1 MNMLR
6 KSILIAT
13 VAVAACNVV
22 NEPLTFYESEVT
34 DFGPNYVSMSMALD
48 VANNF
53 AQDKGIVI
61 PTRGDAVLVKNTFTV
76 RGTDDS
82 PILHAV
88 NFDGGGFTLV
98 SRDNRLMPVLAYSS
112 EGEFSFSN
120 DSSPL
125 GLRIWVETVKNMI
138 EEAESKGEE
147 SDPGI
152 AAMWQ
157 KFSSEPLGRIRTR
170 SLTPEGWPPPEAD
183 TLVGPFINDSWHQDT
198 PYNDSLEIATHYNYY
213 YPNDSVG
220 LYKPLV
226 GCLPL
231 AIARVMRYHQYPSS
245 FSWSSMPDTT
255 PQTPETKSFI
265 KDVHYKVKDYCPN
278 NDDFIYTIRDG
289 MPGTG
294 VYRLFPIGAFLQ
306 SQYGYASG
314 EDLDFAAGYYEDM
327 RRDMIDHELPCIL
340 YGCDAYNGTAH
351 FWICDGYSYSCV
363 YLNTPTDPDEEQE
376 YLISTY
382 LHHRWGQS
390 TTSYDGWFWATN
402 YNLNGLS
409 FRYNMRLARHISPID
424 YWPDVLLIRK

>member
-1 MNMLR
+1 MLR

-34 DFGPNYVSMSMALD
+34 DFGPNYVSMSMAVD
-48 VANNF
+48 IANNY
-53 AQDKGIVI
+53 AKNKRITI
-61 PTRGDAVLVKNTFTV
+61 PTRGDAVQVKNTFTV

-98 SRDNRLMPVLAYSS
+98 SSDNRLMPVLAYSC

-120 DSSPL
+120 YFSPL
-125 GLRIWVETVKNMI
+125 GLRIWVESVKNMI
-138 EEAESKGEE
+138 EDAESKGEE
-147 SDPGI
+147 LDPGI

-157 KFSSEPLGRIRTR
+157 KFSSEPRSNLRTR

-198 PYNDSLEIATHYNYY
+198 PYNDSLDIADHYIYN
-213 YPNDSVG
+213 SG
-220 LYKPLV
+220 SGCFSGSYKPVV

-231 AIARVMRYHQYPSS
+231 AIARVMRYHQYPPS

-255 PQTPETKSFI
+255 PQTTVTASFI
-265 KDVHYKVKDYCPN
+265 ADVHYSVKSYCQGHYS
-278 NDDFIYTIRDG
+278 FLYEFRDG
-289 MPGTG
+289 SRETT
-294 VYRLFPIGAFLQ
+294 VSELFPIGAFLQ

-314 EDLDFAAGYYEDM
+314 EDLVFSAGYYEDM

-340 YGCDAYNGTAH
+340 YGRDADSGNAH

-363 YLNTPTDPDEEQE
+363 YLNTPSDPDEEQE

-382 LHHRWGQS
+382 LHHRWGQQN
-390 TTSYDGWFWATN
+390 TSYDGWFWATN
-402 YNLNGLS
+402 YNYNGLS
-409 FRYNMRLARHISPID
+409 FRYDMRLARHISPID
-424 YWPDVLLIRK
+424 YWPDVLLI